1 MNDVKKSNGKFPH
14 DPYETPGDASADDA
28 ELRALLE
35 CWQAPAPSHALD
47 SRVMN
52 AYRNEISSQTIG
64 AGATRDAV
72 PFSQERSEV
81 AKMKECPTCREAFAD
96 KFVFCPTD
104 GTPLNELSVN
114 PIAEEDAT
122 VDSANANPVAASDDA
137 FTGDEFTD
145 EASSNDVV
153 NGGVPARPEYQ
164 MTMLQDTGIIHR
176 LGVETREFKNNPK
189 AYAENLNADFN
200 AFVRRPMIGMALG
213 AAFLLLAGF
222 LGTILLFGS
231 MREQIARDNPN
242 ENLEVVGEFPME
254 IPEEQP
260 TPKPGNAGEAKGK
273 GGGSKP
279 KQEKPGGGG
288 GGGRVDSPPEVSQGK
303 RPLATLKQPQ
313 VLAPKPEPPT
323 IKNPS
328 LPTLA
333 TVRADDV
340 LFPPDRRPLPYGVEN
355 SSQKTPS
362 AGRGEGDGMGGGSG
376 AGFGRGEGRGVGPG
390 EGENTGGGR
399 TRLGGGGAGGGGEGG
414 APKEVVKE
422 VYSTKEL
429 TKRIS
434 IVSKP
439 EPGYTEEARK
449 NSIQGTVTLRVLFAS
464 NGSVSSVTPLKRLPD
479 GLTEKAIAAA
489 KQIKFVPA
497 EKDGRKVSTWGQVN
511 YAFNIY

>member
-1 MNDVKKSNGKFPH
+1 MNDLKKSNGKFPNNS
-14 DPYETPGDASADDA
+14 DETLGDGHADDA
-28 ELRALLE
+28 TLRELLE
-35 CWQAPAPSHALD
+35 CWQAPAPAPRLD
-47 SRVMN
+47 ARVMN
-52 AYRNEISSQTIG
+52 AFRNEISPQTIG
-64 AGATRDAV
+64 AGATHSAV
-72 PFSQERSEV
+72 PFSHERSEV

-96 KFVFCPTD
+96 RFVFCPTD
-104 GTPLNELSVN
+104 GTPLSELSAAAN
-114 PIAEEDAT
+114 ADDDAT
-122 VDSANANPVAASDDA
+122 MDSANTNGDVSGGAFNDDVL
-137 FTGDEFTD
+137 
-145 EASSNDVV
+145 SNGVV
-153 NGGVPARPEYQ
+153 NSGVSTRPEYQ
-164 MTMLQDTGIIHR
+164 MTMLQDTGIINR
-176 LGVETREFKNNPK
+176 LGVETREFRNNPR
-189 AYAENLNADFN
+189 AYAENLSTDFN

-213 AAFLLLAGF
+213 AAFLMLAGM
-222 LGTILLFGS
+222 LGAILLFGS
-231 MREQIARDNPN
+231 MNQQLARVNPN
-242 ENLEVVGEFPME
+242 ENLEVVGEFPMD

-260 TPKPGNAGEAKGK
+260 TPKPGDAGEAKGK

-303 RPLATLKQPQ
+303 RPLATLQQPQ

-414 APKEVVKE
+414 AKEVVKE

-429 TKRIS
+429 TKRIN

>member
-1 MNDVKKSNGKFPH
+1 MNDPNKTNGRFPN
-14 DPYETPGDASADDA
+14 DSDETQGAASADDA
-28 ELRALLE
+28 TLRLLLE
-35 CWQAPAPSHALD
+35 CWQAPEPRPALD
-47 SRVMN
+47 ARVMN
-52 AYRNEISSQTIG
+52 AYTNEISSRTNG
-64 AGATRDAV
+64 AEATHSGV
-72 PFSQERSEV
+72 PFSHERSEV

-104 GTPLNELSVN
+104 GTPLNGFHAVAN
-114 PIAEEDAT
+114 ADEDAT
-122 VDSANANPVAASDDA
+122 IDAANTNGDATNDDA
-137 FTGDEFTD
+137 FNDD
-145 EASSNDVV
+145 VLSDDVV
-153 NGGVPARPEYQ
+153 NSGVPARPEYH
-164 MTMLQDTGIIHR
+164 MTMIQDTGIINR
-176 LGVETREFKNNPK
+176 LGIETREFRNNPK

-213 AAFLLLAGF
+213 AAFLMLAGM
-222 LGTILLFGS
+222 LGAILLFGS
-231 MREQIARDNPN
+231 MREQIARVNPN
-242 ENLEVVGEFPME
+242 ENLEIVGEFPMD

-260 TPKPGNAGEAKGK
+260 TPKPGDAGEAKGK

-303 RPLATLKQPQ
+303 RPLATMQQPQ
-313 VLAPKPEPPT
+313 VLAPKPDPPT
-323 IKNPS
+323 VKNPS

-355 SSQKTPS
+355 SSQRTPS

-399 TRLGGGGAGGGGEGG
+399 TRLGGGGPGGGGEG
-414 APKEVVKE
+414 APKEIVKE
-422 VYSTKEL
+422 VYATREL
-429 TKRIS
+429 TKRIN